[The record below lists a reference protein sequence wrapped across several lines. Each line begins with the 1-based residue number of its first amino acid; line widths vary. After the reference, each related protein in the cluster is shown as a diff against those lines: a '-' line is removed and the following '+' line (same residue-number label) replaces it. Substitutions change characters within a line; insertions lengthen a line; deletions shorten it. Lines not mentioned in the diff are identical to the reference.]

1 MKKQGGKIA
10 NTNGN
15 QLESLVKQIL
25 EDKEYQFINKNKFL
39 LATRGLEQKLYT
51 RQLTICE
58 SIYSTEDCKHEI
70 HADFVISNPAKGE
83 KYIIIECKSQ
93 TSGGTVDEKY
103 VYLNENIKN
112 KYPYKTIVIL
122 DAQGA
127 KKCAKQW
134 LKCQEKTN
142 DNLLKVFQDF
152 SEFRAWAIKNLD

>member
-1 MKKQGGKIA
+1 MRKQGGKTA

-70 HADFVISNPAKGE
+70 HADFVIYNPAKGE
-83 KYIIIECKSQ
+83 KSIIIECKSQ
-93 TSGGTVDEKY
+93 TSEGSVDEKY
-103 VYLNENIKN
+103 VYTNENIKN

-122 DAQGA
+122 DAPGAKQGA
-127 KKCAKQW
+127 KKW
-134 LKCQEKTN
+134 LKEQEKTN

>member
-70 HADFVISNPAKGE
+70 HADFVIYNPVKGE

-93 TSGGTVDEKY
+93 TSKGSVDEKY
-103 VYLNENIKN
+103 VYTNENIKN

-122 DAQGA
+122 DAPEAKQCA
-127 KKCAKQW
+127 KKW
-134 LKCQEKTN
+134 LKEQEKTN